1 MWQLFQR
8 ELNQSLELFLLL
20 LGKESAAILISNVHF
35 CHVSHFIEP
44 TNCLTD
50 RVPEVSDFHRSIDTP
65 SVES

>member
-1 MWQLFQR
+1 MWQLFQK
-8 ELNQSLELFLLL
+8 ELNQSLELSLLL
-20 LGKESAAILISNVHF
+20 LGKESAAVLISNIQF

-50 RVPEVSDFHRSIDTP
+50 KVPEVSDFHRNIDTP